1 MSPTGLHIAYDKG
14 TLLLKG
20 NLHVPNA
27 HWDAR
32 AGTYRALA
40 FHYAD
45 IIDYLENSN
54 LEYLDEA
61 PDLLPMPHLVQRT
74 ELRDYQREALDSWIR
89 AGHRG
94 VIVLPTGAGKTLV
107 ALAAIWTLQTP
118 TLVVVPTLDLM
129 EQWRRALAAEFKIEI
144 GVYGGGDNLLEPI
157 TVSTYDSAYLRVAEL
172 GNRFGFVVFD
182 EVHHLAAAGY
192 RQIAEMSLARARL
205 GLTATYE
212 REDGLHSELPR
223 LTGGIVFELAVKDLA
238 EEHLSG
244 YDVEHHFVEMEPDEA
259 EEYSRHYALFADYVS
274 RHNVKLRK
282 PNDFAQFIKR
292 SSWDPEARKALLA
305 RNRALDIA
313 LNSRVKIEALK
324 KALLERPFE
333 KTIIFTQHNKLVYQI
348 ARTFL
353 IPAIT
358 HTTSRDERREI
369 LDLFRSGIYRFVVT
383 SKVLDEGVD
392 VPDASQAIILSGTG
406 SSREFIQRLGR
417 ILRKQEGKR
426 ARLIEIV
433 TRNTTE
439 TKLSHRRKRKWR
451 DSENAPQ

>member
-1 MSPTGLHIAYDKG
+1 MGLHIGYDKG

-20 NLHVPNA
+20 NLRVPNT

-32 AGTYRALA
+32 AGAYRALA

-45 IIDYLENSN
+45 IIAYLENSN

-61 PDLLPMPHLVQRT
+61 LDLLPMPRLQPRT

-89 AGHRG
+89 AGQRG
-94 VIVLPTGAGKTLV
+94 VVVLPTGTGKTIV
-107 ALAAIWTLQTP
+107 ALGAIWTLQTP

-129 EQWRRALAAEFKIEI
+129 EQWRHALAAEFGIEI
-144 GVYGGGDNLLEPI
+144 GVYGGGDNVLEPI
-157 TVSTYDSAYLRVAEL
+157 TVSTYDSAYLRAAEL
-172 GNRFGFVVFD
+172 GNRFGLIVFD

-192 RQIAEMSLARARL
+192 RQIAEMFLSRARL

-223 LTGGIVFELAVKDLA
+223 LAGGIVFELTVHDLA

-244 YDVEHHFVEMEPDEA
+244 YDVGHHFVEMEPDEA
-259 EEYSRHYALFADYVS
+259 DEYSRHYAYFADYVA
-274 RHNVKLRK
+274 RHNVKLRM

-313 LNSRVKIEALK
+313 LNSRAKIEALREL
-324 KALLERPFE
+324 LLERPSE
-333 KTIIFTQHNKLVYQI
+333 KTIIFTQHNKLVYRI

-358 HTTSRDERREI
+358 HTTPKDERREI
-369 LDLFRSGIYRFVVT
+369 LDHFRSGAYRFVIT

-406 SSREFIQRLGR
+406 SSREFVQRLGR

-433 TRNTTE
+433 TRDTTE

-451 DSENAPQ
+451 DAENAPQ

>member
-1 MSPTGLHIAYDKG
+1 MGLHIGYDKG

-20 NLHVPNA
+20 NLRVPNT

-32 AGTYRALA
+32 VGAYRALA

-45 IIDYLENSN
+45 IIAYLKNSN

-61 PDLLPMPHLVQRT
+61 LNLLPMPRLQPRT
-74 ELRDYQREALDSWIR
+74 ELRDYQREALNSWIR
-89 AGHRG
+89 AGQRG
-94 VIVLPTGAGKTLV
+94 VVVLPTGTGKTIV
-107 ALAAIWTLQTP
+107 ALGAIWTLQTP

-129 EQWRRALAAEFKIEI
+129 EQWRHALAAEFGIEI
-144 GVYGGGDNLLEPI
+144 GVYGGGDNVLEPI
-157 TVSTYDSAYLRVAEL
+157 TVSTYDSAYLRAAEL
-172 GNRFGFVVFD
+172 GNRFGLIVFD

-192 RQIAEMSLARARL
+192 RQIAEMFLSQARL

-223 LTGGIVFELAVKDLA
+223 LAGGIVFELTVHDLA

-244 YDVEHHFVEMEPDEA
+244 YDVGHHFVEMEPDEA
-259 EEYSRHYALFADYVS
+259 DEYSRHYAYFADYVA
-274 RHNVKLRK
+274 RHHVKLRM

-313 LNSRVKIEALK
+313 LNSRAKIEALREL
-324 KALLERPFE
+324 LLERPSE
-333 KTIIFTQHNKLVYQI
+333 KTIIFTQHNKLVYRI

-358 HTTSRDERREI
+358 HTTPKDERREI
-369 LDLFRSGIYRFVVT
+369 LDHFRSGAYRFVIT

-406 SSREFIQRLGR
+406 SSREFVQRLGR

-433 TRNTTE
+433 TRDTTE

-451 DSENAPQ
+451 DAENAPQ